1 MVQHLTLAAAVPP
14 PDGPVASAPPDATA
28 QIEAFWRHLRL
39 KTAVYLAQA
48 HGLPRPQ
55 AMEEARRVIASVRRD
70 TYVPDRETALGQ
82 CLIAAAARAEALG
95 RALPVRPAE
104 LPVAGLPMNP
114 QPLAPIL
121 IAPSPVVGAARLW
134 AMAAAAMV
142 VPALAAFAALVLV

>member
-1 MVQHLTLAAAVPP
+1 MVQHLTLAAAAL

-55 AMEEARRVIASVRRD
+55 AMEEARGVIESVRRD
-70 TYVPDRETALGQ
+70 THVPDRETALGQ
-82 CLIAAAARAEALG
+82 CLIAAAVRAEALG
-95 RALPVRPAE
+95 RALPVRPDV